1 MRVVFLKPY
10 EEFVEGQN
18 VDMPGDSALNL
29 VGRGF
34 AEMAQEE
41 KAAPK
46 PKTLS
51 QMNTAEL
58 QVVADAEGVDLSKSK
73 NKKESVTII
82 SAAREAVKE

>member
-1 MRVVFLKPY
+1 MSSAARAPSLIEEGSMRVVFLKPY

-46 PKTLS
+46 PKTL
-51 QMNTAEL
+51 
-58 QVVADAEGVDLSKSK
+58 
-73 NKKESVTII
+73 
-82 SAAREAVKE
+82 